1 MLIRVAGFC
10 GITSQ
15 VIGLITLLVVIS
27 QSPWFSWTDN
37 DLSVLGVMGSARHVF
52 NFGLILVGALSFI
65 FAIGLGKSFLSE
77 GRLGRAGIAS
87 LVLGSVAVSA
97 MGIFPRNIDI
107 PHDSASLAFF
117 IFTPIAIFLFGIR
130 AVTIGQKIWGNLS
143 LSAAILMI
151 CLQLIPWPWPRG
163 AIPQLLSGL
172 SWSIWTS
179 ALSINLL
186 VKSIS
191 PKITRNELDKK
202 IADV

>member
-10 GITSQ
+10 GLASQ
-15 VIGLITLLVVIS
+15 VIGLITLLVVVS

-37 DLSVLGVMGSARHVF
+37 DLSVLGVIGSARPIF
-52 NFGLILVGALSFI
+52 NAGLILAGVFSFI
-65 FAIGLGKSFLSE
+65 FALGLGKSSLSE
-77 GRLGRAGIAS
+77 GRLGRVGIVS
-87 LVLGSVAVSA
+87 LVLGSAALSA

-117 IFTPIAIFLFGIR
+117 IFMPIAIFLFGIR
-130 AVTIGQKIWGNLS
+130 AVTSGQKIWGNLS

-179 ALSINLL
+179 ALSISLL
-186 VKSIS
+186 VMSTS
-191 PKITRNELDKK
+191 PETTQNELDKK
-202 IADV
+202 IANV

>member
-15 VIGLITLLVVIS
+15 VIGLITLLVVVS
-27 QSPWFSWTDN
+27 QSPWLSWTDN
-37 DLSVLGVMGSARHVF
+37 DLSVLGVIGSAHQIF
-52 NFGLILVGALSFI
+52 NSGLILVGALSFI

-77 GRLGRAGIAS
+77 GRLGRAGMVS

-117 IFTPIAIFLFGIR
+117 VFMPTAIFLFGIR
-130 AVTIGQKIWGNLS
+130 AVTTGQKIWGKLS

-172 SWSIWTS
+172 SWSLWTS
-179 ALSINLL
+179 AFSINLL
-186 VKSIS
+186 VMSIS
-191 PKITRNELDKK
+191 PETTRN
-202 IADV
+202 